1 MLRCTISLRAGVLP
15 ACAFKEFGTRARTS
29 HLPCQ
34 YNTPLQPAGAKDMSQ
49 AIPDSRLETL
59 LAQERHARQLLQSQ
73 LDLRNCALD
82 SASTHF
88 MILDV
93 TARPWKIVY
102 ANRAVATDHGY
113 DAAELPGMDPVILT
127 SAAENTAAFK
137 RLGTAVNAGESAS
150 TELVSRRKDGTTFH
164 LGMFMTPVRHTV
176 PNVTYYV
183 AIGADITVRLA
194 QEREQRRLQEQLY
207 SEMQERER
215 MGIELRLAQ
224 KLESVGRLAAGIAH
238 EINTPTQYIGDS
250 VLFIESA
257 YRDFEKLRA
266 TYVDALR
273 ELGDHDAARAV
284 LQRVKETEESLDLAF
299 LEKEIPKAF
308 ERTMDGVR
316 RVASIVR
323 AMKEFAHPDSA
334 EHNPADLNHAIETTL
349 LVAHNEYKY
358 TAQIETHLGELPDV
372 MCNVGELNQVF
383 LNLIVNAAHTIAESG
398 KDVQTGLIA
407 ITTRSNGTHVEID
420 VVDNGCG
427 IPEENLEKI
436 FDPFFTTKP
445 VGRGTGQGLAITRA
459 IVTEKHAGTVA
470 VHSEVGRG
478 TRFSLRLPISGRR
491 GGEAA

>member
-1 MLRCTISLRAGVLP
+1 
-15 ACAFKEFGTRARTS
+15 
-29 HLPCQ
+29 
-34 YNTPLQPAGAKDMSQ
+34 MSQ
-49 AIPDSRLETL
+49 ATPDPMFSPHAHRVRELEAL
-59 LAQERHARQLLQSQ
+59 LAEERKERQQLQSE

-93 TARPWKIVY
+93 SGRPWKIVY
-102 ANRAVATDHGY
+102 ANQAVATDHGY
-113 DAAELPGMDPVILT
+113 EPAELFGQDPGMLT
-127 SAAENTAAFK
+127 SVAENTEALRRLRAAV
-137 RLGTAVNAGESAS
+137 RTGTRSS
-150 TELVSRRKDGTTFH
+150 TELVARRKNGTTFH
-164 LGMFMTPVRHTV
+164 LGMFMTPVRHTT
-176 PNVTYYV
+176 PDVTYYL
-183 AIGADITVRLA
+183 AIGADITARLA
-194 QEREQRRLQEQLY
+194 QESERRRLQEQLY

-238 EINTPTQYIGDS
+238 EINTPIQYIGDS
-250 VLFIESA
+250 VLFLESA
-257 YRDFEKLRA
+257 HRDLEQLRA
-266 TYVDALR
+266 LYVDVLHR
-273 ELGDHDAARAV
+273 FGEYDTARAE
-284 LQRVKETEESLDLAF
+284 LQRVTEAQETLDLAF

-308 ERTMDGVR
+308 ERTMEGVR
-316 RVASIVR
+316 RVGAIVR
-323 AMKEFAHPDSA
+323 AMKEFAHPDSV

-358 TAQIETHLGELPDV
+358 TAQIETRLGELPDV

-398 KDVQTGLIA
+398 KDAETGRIT
-407 ITTRSNGTHVEID
+407 ITTETSAAHVEIS
-420 VVDNGCG
+420 VADNGCG

-459 IVTEKHAGTVA
+459 IVTEKHAGTIA

-478 TRFSLRLPISGRR
+478 SRFVLRLPIAGRR
-491 GGEAA
+491 ASEAA